1 MCATYRCK
9 QSGDH
14 DRYEGLVH
22 RYGDPDHPLVR
33 FTRAYL
39 YDDGDALSKCAP
51 EAVAW
56 LRSHGQDYAA
66 ELAEI
71 GGVASGLMNTG
82 HFAELDDYVSALAVR
97 HRARA
102 RRPCSTW
109 R

>member
-39 YDDGDALSKCAP
+39 YDDGDGLTKCAP
-51 EAVAW
+51 DAVAW
-56 LRSHGQDYAA
+56 LRGHGQDYPA
-66 ELAEI
+66 ELAET
-71 GGVASGLMNTG
+71 GGVAAGLMNTG
-82 HFAELDDYVSALAVR
+82 RL
-97 HRARA
+97 
-102 RRPCSTW
+102 RRT